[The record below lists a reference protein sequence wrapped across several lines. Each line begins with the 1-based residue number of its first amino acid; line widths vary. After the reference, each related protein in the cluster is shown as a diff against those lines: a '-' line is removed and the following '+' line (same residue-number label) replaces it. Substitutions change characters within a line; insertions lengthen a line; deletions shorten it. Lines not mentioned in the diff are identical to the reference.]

1 VAWLWE
7 KRTTRAVTFRHK
19 LERLLDEFSSIVR
32 GRGIS
37 NDVCLIACLAFTC
50 VTTELWTRLTEKR
63 LNNKLIDVSQVWN
76 KLNAV

>member
-1 VAWLWE
+1 MSFPRSFVA
-7 KRTTRAVTFRHK
+7 
-19 LERLLDEFSSIVR
+19 
-32 GRGIS
+32 GCIS